1 MVNVEERGHYI
12 ITLDMF
18 DKATWNHT
26 NNYLPKKEKSIIHII
41 SVYKY
46 TYIMSVH
53 PPRDKEHL
61 AKSQYPP

>member
-1 MVNVEERGHYI
+1 
-12 ITLDMF
+12 MF
-18 DKATWNHT
+18 DKAAWNHT

-53 PPRDKEHL
+53 PPRDKKHL
-61 AKSQYPP
+61 AKSQCPT